1 MITRYQV
8 AFVLRVN
15 ELFVRQ
21 LLQFDFFVAYK
32 K

>member
-1 MITRYQV
+1 MTTRYQV
-8 AFVLRVN
+8 AFVMRIK

-21 LLQFDFFVAYK
+21 ILQFDFFVAYK